1 MKNPNE
7 AHANKDWTRGL
18 EICGPNIMVINP
30 LSAKSNDPDANVK
43 TPNTLLKNNVS

>member
-1 MKNPNE
+1 MKNPSE

-18 EICGPNIMVINP
+18 EICGPNIMFIKP
-30 LSAKSNDPDANVK
+30 LSAKSNDPDAKVK